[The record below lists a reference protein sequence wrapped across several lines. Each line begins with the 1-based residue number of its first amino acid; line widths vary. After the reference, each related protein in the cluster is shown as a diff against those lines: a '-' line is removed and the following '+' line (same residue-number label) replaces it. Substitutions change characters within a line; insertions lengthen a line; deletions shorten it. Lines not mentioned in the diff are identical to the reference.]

1 MVQFVSMEI
10 VKVIEP
16 DIIENLPGMF
26 GEQGQRAIISGEQWS
41 KGQILSETAE
51 QRQNL
56 GTENIKK
63 IDFVLHCQAN
73 KGSYKLWKKNPHKP
87 NIHSVRQ
94 RQIKTDRPRS
104 DAAEYG
110 V

>member
-16 DIIENLPGMF
+16 DIIENLLGIF

-41 KGQILSETAE
+41 KGQILSGN
-51 QRQNL
+51 R
-56 GTENIKK
+56 GTRTMFGNRKHKK

-73 KGSYKLWKKNPHKP
+73 KCSDKLWKKNLHKP
-87 NIHSVRQ
+87 NIH
-94 RQIKTDRPRS
+94 KT
-104 DAAEYG
+104 EMG
-110 V
+110 